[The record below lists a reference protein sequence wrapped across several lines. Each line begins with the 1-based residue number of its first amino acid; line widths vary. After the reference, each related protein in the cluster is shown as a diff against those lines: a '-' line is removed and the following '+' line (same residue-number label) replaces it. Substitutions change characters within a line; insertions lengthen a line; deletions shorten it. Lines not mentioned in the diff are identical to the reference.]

1 MKPLFYTLITMF
13 ISIQLTGQ
21 IEFREGSW
29 SDLLEMAKAENTPI
43 FVDAFAVWC
52 GPCKRMDSQVFSQPE
67 VGNFFNDNFINAKI
81 DMEKG
86 EGPALGGK
94 YGVSAYPTIL
104 FIAPNGELL
113 HKAVGYQPADILI
126 NNGKIALRKTNEAEE
141 YTVKYEAG
149 ERDPAF
155 VLEYMKQLNKAEKP
169 TEKVAL
175 EYFQQNKDV
184 ETGMKAQ
191 IAFEA
196 LENMDSQLL
205 QYLLEGKNVIK
216 DNYDQSIIDEKLI
229 EASQST
235 INTAVEFNAPSVFQQ
250 MVKNL
255 ESLEMS
261 PDLFNSVE
269 RTYFAKVKDE
279 DAYRK
284 SIEQSLKK
292 EDADPGALAMEIYQ
306 SFPQSKS
313 MLQYARK
320 IFDPSFPMNMSLDNY
335 VTGLSL
341 AIGLQDKM
349 YMEQLFETM
358 KMKSNPAPQETRQ
371 VEGLYQKAKSYL
383 THQMGEQRQGN

>member
-1 MKPLFYTLITMF
+1 MKLLFYTLITLF
-13 ISIQLTGQ
+13 VSIQLTAQ

-29 SDLLEMAKAENTPI
+29 NELLEMAKVEKKPI

-52 GPCKRMDSQVFSQPE
+52 GPCKRMDSQVFSQAE

-126 NNGKIALRKTNEAEE
+126 NNGNIALRKTNEAEE
-141 YTVKYEAG
+141 YTTKYEAG
-149 ERDPAF
+149 ERDPGF
-155 VLEYMKQLNKAEKP
+155 ILEFMKQLNKAEKP
-169 TEKVAL
+169 TEKIAL
-175 EYFQQNKDV
+175 EYFQQHKDV
-184 ETGMKAQ
+184 DAGMKAQ

-205 QYLLEGKNVIK
+205 QYLLEGKDVIK
-216 DNYDQSIIDEKLI
+216 NNYDQSIIDEKLI
-229 EASQST
+229 EASQGT

-255 ESLEMS
+255 EGLEMS
-261 PDLFNSVE
+261 PDLLNSVE
-269 RTYFAKVKDE
+269 RTYFAKIKDE

-284 SIEQSLKK
+284 SVERSLKK

-306 SFPQSKS
+306 SFPQSNS

-320 IFDPSFPMNMSLDNY
+320 IFDPVFPMNMSLDNY

-341 AIGLQDKM
+341 AIGLQDKV
-349 YMEQLFETM
+349 YMEQIYETM
-358 KMKSNPAPQETRQ
+358 KMKQNLSPQENSQINT
-371 VEGLYQKAKSYL
+371 LYQKAQNYL
-383 THQMGEQRQGN
+383 TRIMGEKRQGN